1 MTRDEATARLVR
13 KLWNA
18 VDPERRATLELTKE
32 ERARL
37 ANLLLT
43 DAEVYAWMQTVEPVL
58 QEDQPWVNELVDNA
72 IRELGNEL
80 GGRSGTTE

>member
-37 ANLLLT
+37 ASLLVT
-43 DAEVYAWMQTVEPVL
+43 DAEVYAWMRTVEPVPP
-58 QEDQPWVNELVDNA
+58 EDQPWVDELIDNTL
-72 IRELGNEL
+72 RELISEHSDRPGV
-80 GGRSGTTE
+80 TE